1 MLQDIWKKLRLSS
14 YGQMNKKNQLLI
26 ILLVG
31 ILLVVI
37 AIPNDSIREEA
48 SGETKGGESES
59 QSQSYTQQMERRLEN
74 VLKKVE
80 GVGNVDVMITYKS
93 TSEKVVEKD
102 AGRSDTTTEETTVYN
117 DTQDGA
123 KSPYVRMERMPEVEG
138 VVLIAEGGNNA
149 VVVKNIT
156 EAVQALF
163 DVDTHKIKI
172 MKGG

>member
-14 YGQMNKKNQLLI
+14 YGKMNKKNQLLI

-138 VVLIAEGGNNA
+138 VVVIAEGGNNA

>member
-1 MLQDIWKKLRLSS
+1 MLQDIWKKLRQSN
-14 YGQMNKKNQLLI
+14 YGTMNKKNQLLI

-37 AIPNDSIREEA
+37 AIPNDSVKEDA

-59 QSQSYTQQMERRLEN
+59 QSQSYTRQMERRLEN

-102 AGRSDTTTEETTVYN
+102 TGQSDTTTEETTVYN

-138 VVLIAEGGNNA
+138 VVVIAEGGNNA

>member
-1 MLQDIWKKLRLSS
+1 MLQDIWKKLSRSS
-14 YGQMNKKNQLLI
+14 YGKMNKKNQLLI

-37 AIPNDSIREEA
+37 AIPNDGIREET

-59 QSQSYTQQMERRLEN
+59 QGQSYTQQMERRLEN

-102 AGRSDTTTEETTVYN
+102 TGQSDTATEETTVYN

-138 VVLIAEGGNNA
+138 VVVIAEGGNNA